1 MFATANQ
8 TMLVYDGDFVYIIII
23 FCRRSLE
30 AQLVPLQDQQVAVLI
45 TNSNVKHELSSSEYP
60 VRREQCER
68 AALALGKKKLRDVSM
83 AQLEG
88 RYTSCL
94 MYTLKNTGVVVVIM
108 IHL

>member
-1 MFATANQ
+1 M
-8 TMLVYDGDFVYIIII
+8 
-23 FCRRSLE
+23 E

-68 AALALGKKKLRDVSM
+68 AAQALGKKKLRDVNM

-88 RYTSCL
+88 RYSSCL
-94 MYTLKNTGVVVVIM
+94 MYTLKNTGIVVVIM